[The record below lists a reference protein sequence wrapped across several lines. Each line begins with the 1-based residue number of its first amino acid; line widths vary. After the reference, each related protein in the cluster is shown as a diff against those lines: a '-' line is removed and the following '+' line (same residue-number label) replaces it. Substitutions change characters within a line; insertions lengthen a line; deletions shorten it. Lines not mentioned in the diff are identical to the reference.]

1 MFYRFQVI
9 GNPIEHSLSPWIH
22 RRFME
27 IAKIN
32 GEYTKNKIEPN
43 ELEVKFAQIKE
54 QGIDGFNVTLPH
66 KQAIIPLLD
75 DLDDTAEKMG
85 AVNTVAYKKGKWI
98 GYNTDGIGYLRSLE
112 RAYPDL
118 FIEKEKKK
126 VLIIGAGGASRA
138 IFYAL
143 YNNGFQSIDLAN
155 RTVQSA
161 EQIASL
167 QDGITT
173 NILTLHQ
180 AEQNVSSYDLIIQ
193 TTSVGMVPNE
203 KQSVIEIANIKEFA
217 VVSDIVYQPI
227 ETKLLQDAKKA
238 GARIHFGHTMLLFQA
253 QASFEIWT
261 GIKPEIGDLD
271 KQLKEI
277 LEGR

>member
-253 QASFEIWT
+253 QAAFEIWT